1 MDSKPD
7 EHKIQAL
14 AQQTGLK
21 GADIQ
26 QWFFWRDDWGHGRAP
41 EQKGKAASPEGAPS
55 NQENR
60 AAGQPPPSKPTQ
72 LNNQTI
78 PGMLPPAAAAG
89 PPAGAGGPA
98 AQAALEGVRDQ
109 ESAAI
114 AGVKAALGAA
124 YREDGPPLAC
134 WFDRVPE
141 WALPNK
147 NKRGRAAMAAGPKA
161 PAKKRRP
168 SALVQA
174 ERERM
179 QAEREVAK
187 ARKKEEMD
195 AKRAAAEAARA
206 LKAQQKIQEKNRK
219 EAERLEKYRQ
229 KLEEKR
235 LREAQK
241 EVEKREREAKKV
253 AEKVSTLRAPPRR
266 AQRGAED

>member
-1 MDSKPD
+1 MDNKPD
-7 EHKIQAL
+7 EHRIQAL
-14 AQQTGLK
+14 AQETGLR
-21 GADIQ
+21 GAEVQ
-26 QWFFWRDDWGHGRAP
+26 QWFFWRDDWSHGRVA
-41 EQKGKAASPEGAPS
+41 EQQKGKAASPEGAPS

-60 AAGQPPPSKPTQ
+60 AAGQPPPTKPTQ

-78 PGMLPPAAAAG
+78 PGMLPPAAAAA
-89 PPAGAGGPA
+89 PPAGAV
-98 AQAALEGVRDQ
+98 QAALEDVRDQ

-114 AGVKAALGAA
+114 AKAKAALGAA
-124 YREDGPPLAC
+124 FREDGPPLAC

-141 WALPNK
+141 WALPHK

>member
-1 MDSKPD
+1 MDNKPD
-7 EHKIQAL
+7 EHRIQAL
-14 AQQTGLK
+14 AQETGLR
-21 GADIQ
+21 GAEVQ
-26 QWFFWRDDWGHGRAP
+26 QWFFWRDDWSHGRVA
-41 EQKGKAASPEGAPS
+41 EQQKGKAASPEGAPS

-60 AAGQPPPSKPTQ
+60 AAGQPQPTKPTQ

-78 PGMLPPAAAAG
+78 PGMLPPAAAAA
-89 PPAGAGGPA
+89 PPAEAV
-98 AQAALEGVRDQ
+98 QAALEDVRDQ

-114 AGVKAALGAA
+114 AKAKADLGAA
-124 YREDGPPLAC
+124 FREDGPPLAC

-147 NKRGRAAMAAGPKA
+147 NKRGRAAMAAGAKKP

-174 ERERM
+174 ERERLA
-179 QAEREVAK
+179 AEREVAR

-241 EVEKREREAKKV
+241 EAEKREREAKKQ
-253 AEKVSTLRAPPRR
+253 AEKVSAPRAPPRR
-266 AQRGAED
+266 ALRGAED